1 MMSTSEAELLIPY
14 GKYFE
19 FFPTKVWSL
28 QHFSKMI
35 SEYYEINDK
44 RVIHNMFYKMLKSV
58 ANDQNLTED
67 ACNIAKELIEK
78 RMCDTKKRDIETLE
92 AEGSSTSK
100 KKKITQSSK

>member
-35 SEYYEINDK
+35 SEYYEVNNK
-44 RVIHNMFYKMLKSV
+44 RVIYNIFYKTLKSV
-58 ANDQNLTED
+58 ANDQNLTENS
-67 ACNIAKELIEK
+67 CNIAK
-78 RMCDTKKRDIETLE
+78 
-92 AEGSSTSK
+92 
-100 KKKITQSSK
+100 

>member
-1 MMSTSEAELLIPY
+1 MLSTSEAELLIPY

-67 ACNIAKELIEK
+67 ARNIAKELIEK
-78 RMCDTKKRDIETLE
+78 RMVSVISL
-92 AEGSSTSK
+92 
-100 KKKITQSSK
+100 